1 MRSLKHIITA
11 ATVAALTLSN
21 TAMAET
27 LAPGKP
33 ASVKQAQMMD
43 NTVLLG
49 IGLAAVAIGVTI
61 AVTSGNG
68 ANGGTAGSTSSPST
82 TS

>member
-11 ATVAALTLSN
+11 AMVAALTLSN
-21 TAMAET
+21 VAMADT

-68 ANGGTAGSTSSPST
+68 AGSTNSTSSPST

>member
-1 MRSLKHIITA
+1 MRSLKYIITA
-11 ATVAALTLSN
+11 VTVAALTLSN
-21 TAMAET
+21 VAMAET

-68 ANGGTAGSTSSPST
+68 ANGSTGSTSSPST

>member
-21 TAMAET
+21 AAMADT

-68 ANGGTAGSTSSPST
+68 ANGSSSSTSTST

>member
-1 MRSLKHIITA
+1 MRNLKHIVTA
-11 ATVAALTLSN
+11 ATLAALALSN
-21 TAMAET
+21 AATAET
-27 LAPGKP
+27 LAPGTP
-33 ASVKQAQMMD
+33 AGVKQAQMMD

-61 AVTSGNG
+61 GVTSGNG
-68 ANGGTAGSTSSPST
+68 ASSSTSAST

>member
-1 MRSLKHIITA
+1 MRNLKHIVTA
-11 ATVAALTLSN
+11 ASLAALALSN
-21 TAMAET
+21 AATAET

-61 AVTSGNG
+61 AVTSGSG
-68 ANGGTAGSTSSPST
+68 ASSTVSPST